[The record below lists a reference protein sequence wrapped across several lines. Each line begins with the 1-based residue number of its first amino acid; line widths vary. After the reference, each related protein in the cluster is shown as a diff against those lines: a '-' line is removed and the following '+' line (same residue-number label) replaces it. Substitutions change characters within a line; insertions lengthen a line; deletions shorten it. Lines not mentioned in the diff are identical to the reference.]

1 MSKLKSPSVG
11 EWINYIAIA
20 FLGFITLYPFIYVLS
35 SSLSTPA
42 QTMIRRV
49 FLLPRGFSLN
59 AYKVVFQG
67 RQLITGFANSIY
79 YTATGTALSVFLTTL
94 TAYPLAQPKFNRYAS
109 IYMKFILVTMYF
121 GGGLIPTY
129 LLIRN
134 LGMVNTTSAI
144 IVPGC
149 VGAFNLILTRTF
161 LRNLPLELY
170 EAAEIEGSGDF
181 DMYLRIVLPLSMPI
195 IAVITLYYAVGIWNS
210 YMTPLIYLTSESKY
224 PLQIFLRQIVMQ
236 SAYQELEM
244 IASGRENFIAG
255 QTYSTEAIKSA
266 VLTVS
271 TIPILIAYPFLQKYF
286 VKGVMIGS
294 LKG

>member
-59 AYKVVFQG
+59 AYQVVFQG

-79 YTATGTALSVFLTTL
+79 YTATGTILSVFLTTL
-94 TAYPLAQPKFNRYAS
+94 TAYPLSLPKFSRYAN

-134 LGMVNTTSAI
+134 LGMVNTIWAI

-210 YMTPLIYLTSESKY
+210 YMGPLIYLTSESKY